1 MHSRAPGSSFPDA
14 QKPSPEREDG
24 SPMSFR
30 EKVFWLVG
38 TSFGLAY
45 LPVAPGTWGALPGV
59 AIFLLIVEVAPA
71 AYHTWLIGLAMV
83 LVSAVTVALSPWAE
97 RYWRVKDPRKYVP
110 DEVAGF
116 LVTVFLFRTPD
127 VLLTIVWAFVVT
139 RFLDILKIPPARQLE
154 ALPAG
159 WGILLDDVASSIYAI
174 LLLNGAAALFPGMF
188 GGPPFLLS
196 AW

>member
-1 MHSRAPGSSFPDA
+1 LEKLDF
-14 QKPSPEREDG
+14 
-24 SPMSFR
+24 MSVR
-30 EKVFWLVG
+30 DKIYWLIG

-59 AIFLLIVEVAPA
+59 AIFVLIVKGTPA
-71 AYHTWLIGLAMV
+71 AYHTWLIGGAMV
-83 LVSAVTVALSPWAE
+83 LVSVVTIALSPWAE

-127 VLLTIVWAFVVT
+127 LLLTTVWAFMVT
-139 RFLDILKIPPARQLE
+139 RILDIIKIPPARQLE

-159 WGILLDDVASSIYAI
+159 WGILLDDVASSIYAV
-174 LLLNGAAALFPGMF
+174 LLLNGVATLFPSWF
-188 GGPPFLLS
+188 GGSPFLFS

>member
-1 MHSRAPGSSFPDA
+1 MHPPTRASSSPDSPHEA
-14 QKPSPEREDG
+14 PS
-24 SPMSFR
+24 MSLR
-30 EKVFWLVG
+30 NKVFLFVG

-59 AIFLLIVEVAPA
+59 AILVLIVKGTPT
-71 AYHTWLIGLAMV
+71 AYHTWLIGLAM
-83 LVSAVTVALSPWAE
+83 LVVSVVTVALSPWAE
-97 RYWRVKDPRKYVP
+97 RHWQMKDPKKYVP

-127 VLLTIVWAFVVT
+127 LLLTTVWAFIVT
-139 RFLDILKIPPARQLE
+139 RILDIIKIPPARQLE

-159 WGILLDDVASSIYAI
+159 WGILLDDVASSLYAV
-174 LLLNGAAALFPGMF
+174 LLLNGAAALCPGLF
-188 GGPPFLLS
+188 GGVPFLLS